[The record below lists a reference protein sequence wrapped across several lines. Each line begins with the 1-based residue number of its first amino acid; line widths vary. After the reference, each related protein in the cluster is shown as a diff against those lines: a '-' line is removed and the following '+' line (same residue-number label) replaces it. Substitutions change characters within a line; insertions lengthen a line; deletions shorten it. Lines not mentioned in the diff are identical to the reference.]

1 MATPRSSS
9 AAGSAKPAVTVLMAT
24 YNGMPWVPEQVASIL
39 AQERVDV
46 TLVVSDD
53 SSTDGTREWLAGLG
67 DARLRVLPTIE
78 PSGSAARNFFRLL
91 RDVDVADNEYVALA
105 DQDDTWSPDKLA
117 TAVTGL
123 AAHDADGWSC
133 DVMAFF
139 PDGHEALIR
148 KSFPQRAWDYLFE
161 GPGPG
166 STFLMTPRLVRLVKD
181 SLAANP
187 QALNADHDWLIYAVC
202 RARGWR
208 WHIDAAP
215 RLRYRQH
222 GDNVMG
228 ANAGIGAARQRLRLI
243 RSHWHRN
250 QAKALAEIA
259 LTIDGGDPALAYMR
273 QLLADTGLRAR
284 LALARRA
291 SSLRRRPRDQ
301 WILGA
306 LIAGGIW

>member
-139 PDGHEALIR
+139 
-148 KSFPQRAWDYLFE
+148 
-161 GPGPG
+161 
-166 STFLMTPRLVRLVKD
+166 
-181 SLAANP
+181 
-187 QALNADHDWLIYAVC
+187 
-202 RARGWR
+202 
-208 WHIDAAP
+208 
-215 RLRYRQH
+215 
-222 GDNVMG
+222 
-228 ANAGIGAARQRLRLI
+228 
-243 RSHWHRN
+243 
-250 QAKALAEIA
+250 
-259 LTIDGGDPALAYMR
+259 
-273 QLLADTGLRAR
+273 
-284 LALARRA
+284 
-291 SSLRRRPRDQ
+291 
-301 WILGA
+301 
-306 LIAGGIW
+306 